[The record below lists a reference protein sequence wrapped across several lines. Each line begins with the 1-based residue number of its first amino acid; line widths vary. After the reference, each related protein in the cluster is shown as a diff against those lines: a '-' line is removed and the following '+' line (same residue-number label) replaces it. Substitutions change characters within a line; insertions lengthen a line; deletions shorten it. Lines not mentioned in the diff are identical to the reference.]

1 MITCQIITINHMN
14 NTVQT
19 ITVEA
24 AKQSSLFPFT
34 PGAETSITLHN
45 GDKIPCAICSD
56 PYDRRT
62 YELLPLVE
70 SESLR
75 TLSKGAVV
83 DVTRPRNP
91 FPLLHCPE
99 LILIAGGRGIGQLLT
114 MARERSRLA
123 MPFELHYIT
132 TEQTEGLFIDE
143 LHDLASL
150 ADSRLYLY
158 DGEEAAGL
166 FAPEYVLGEF
176 DNRKHVYVSGDSD
189 LVWQTMIASGRAGW
203 RAAHVHST
211 ELPDALNAPANGLPL
226 AAEPKPALAPVYQLF
241 R

>member
-14 NTVQT
+14 NAVQT

-24 AKQSSLFPFT
+24 ANQNSLFPFT

-45 GDKIPCAICSD
+45 GEKIPCAICSD
-56 PYDRRT
+56 PYNRRN
-62 YELLPLVE
+62 YELLPLID
-70 SESLR
+70 SDSLQAL
-75 TLSKGAVV
+75 TKGAQV
-83 DVTRPRNP
+83 DVSRPRNP

-114 MARERSRLA
+114 MARERARLA

-132 TEQTEGLFIDE
+132 TKQTEGLFIDE

-150 ADSRLYLY
+150 AGSRLYLY

-176 DNRKHVYVSGDSD
+176 DNRKHVYVSCDAD

-211 ELPDALNAPANGLPL
+211 ELPESLNTPAHELPL
-226 AAEPKPALAPVYQLF
+226 PIEPEPVLAPVYQLF